1 MGDKEPAPGV
11 AGGAS
16 LHPQWSG
23 HTGLQS
29 ETDLVSKM
37 GAGQV
42 AGYE

>member
-1 MGDKEPAPGV
+1 V
-11 AGGAS
+11 SLS

-29 ETDLVSKM
+29 ETDLVSKIEM

-42 AGYE
+42 AGDE